1 MERKQGADRAT
12 FNVSRRL
19 KHAADL
25 IAKAENR
32 PLTTVLERA
41 LRAYVESQPGLREQE
56 PSLRH
61 ALGL

>member
-1 MERKQGADRAT
+1 MREHRGADRAT

-25 IAKAENR
+25 IAKIEDR

-41 LRAYVESQPGLREQE
+41 LRAYVASRPDLREQE